1 MWDFIVQI
9 FPYALA
15 ATAPILVTALGGL
28 FSEKSG
34 VVNIGL
40 EGLMLMGTF
49 ASAFFISNN
58 YNSMGNTA
66 IWIGIIVGALAG
78 GVFSLLHA
86 FACVTLSANQTVSGV
101 AINLISTAITVFLA
115 RQLTQSGRITIVKGI
130 GRGDVGFLAKIPIIG
145 PLFFSQAYITTFIV
159 LGLVVLV
166 WYIMT
171 KTIFGLRIK
180 ACGEYPQAAGSL
192 GINVYVIRYI
202 AIALSGLLAGLGGSI
217 LVVTYAG
224 EFSGTVSGL
233 GFLALA
239 SLVFG
244 QWNAVKV
251 LGATLFFGFMK
262 TLGTMAVIN
271 EFLKTLAIPV
281 EFYNILPYAVTIIA
295 LVLVSK
301 NAAGPRALGKPYNKG
316 QR

>member
-1 MWDFIVQI
+1 M
-9 FPYALA
+9 
-15 ATAPILVTALGGL
+15 
-28 FSEKSG
+28 
-34 VVNIGL
+34 
-40 EGLMLMGTF
+40 
-49 ASAFFISNN
+49 
-58 YNSMGNTA
+58 
-66 IWIGIIVGALAG
+66 
-78 GVFSLLHA
+78 
-86 FACVTLSANQTVSGV
+86 
-101 AINLISTAITVFLA
+101 
-115 RQLTQSGRITIVKGI
+115 
-130 GRGDVGFLAKIPIIG
+130 
-145 PLFFSQAYITTFIV
+145 
-159 LGLVVLV
+159 LV

-271 EFLKTLAIPV
+271 EFLKNTC
-281 EFYNILPYAVTIIA
+281 NSGG
-295 LVLVSK
+295 VL
-301 NAAGPRALGKPYNKG
+301 
-316 QR
+316 